1 MKCKIAWSGTEPDQN
16 SPGHAPCRYRV
27 PFDARRA
34 RPTLWSSH
42 SFLITTSRLFHIFAS
57 APDCTA
63 AYADTVLT
71 GCPRARVRSA
81 RRPEG
86 EEGCTTKEGPGQEG
100 HEGVDTLLSRLI
112 MLCTSLSSAVDLFC
126 IVIFMY
132 PCFPTPRVNKLMTWN
147 HRTGKCVRVRDAG
160 RGKTVRWDISRC
172 FVCARY

>member
-42 SFLITTSRLFHIFAS
+42 SFFLSSFPCLFNILAS
-57 APDCTA
+57 ASTCIA
-63 AYADTVLT
+63 SHADNESI
-71 GCPRARVRSA
+71 GCPCARVRPA
-81 RRPEG
+81 RRSEG
-86 EEGCTTKEGPGQEG
+86 EEGRTTKEGPGQEG

-112 MLCTSLSSAVDLFC
+112 TLCTSLFSAVDLFC

-132 PCFPTPRVNKLMTWN
+132 PCFPTQRVNKLMTWN
-147 HRTGKCVRVRDAG
+147 HRTGKCVRL
-160 RGKTVRWDISRC
+160 
-172 FVCARY
+172 

>member
-42 SFLITTSRLFHIFAS
+42 SFFLASFPCLFNIFAS
-57 APDCTA
+57 VSDRIGLHANSVTI
-63 AYADTVLT
+63 
-71 GCPRARVRSA
+71 GCPRARVRPA

-86 EEGCTTKEGPGQEG
+86 EEGCTTKEGPRQEG

-132 PCFPTPRVNKLMTWN
+132 PCFHTTRVNKLMTWN
-147 HRTGKCVRVRDAG
+147 HRTGKRVRL
-160 RGKTVRWDISRC
+160 
-172 FVCARY
+172 